1 MGETV
6 FNRGMKR
13 LLSCV
18 WAIKATA
25 SDIREGDV
33 ESIDASKCSF
43 GETIAALSLWQLRF
57 RFVAVIIKPN
67 NLLSKALRSAFQ

>member
-1 MGETV
+1 MPEQGRVGEAV

-18 WAIKATA
+18 WAIEATA

-33 ESIDASKCSF
+33 ESVDASKCSF
-43 GETIAALSLWQLRF
+43 GETIAALS
-57 RFVAVIIKPN
+57 
-67 NLLSKALRSAFQ
+67 